1 MILDSVGIQKI
12 LPHRPPFLMV
22 DNILEIER
30 LKRIVGLKSVS
41 INESYFQ
48 GHFPG
53 KPIMPGVLIIEGMA
67 QTGGVLLL
75 LEIPDRD
82 KKLLY
87 FAAVDEARFRRP
99 VVPGDQLR
107 MEVTVLKYRPTFCK
121 LHAVVRGPARIG
133 RKNIFDSF
141 CSVGGDPQDLKFNG
155 ERTEL
160 VVGDA
165 NRFRE
170 FSTVSRGTTQ
180 GGGVTRIGSGN
191 LFMAYSH
198 VAHDCIVGSDAVFAN
213 GATLAGH
220 VTIEDYANV
229 GAFSPVHQ
237 FCRVGR
243 YAYIGAC
250 TVITQDV
257 PPFSRVVTERETH
270 CYGVNTVGLERRGF
284 NRERLDTIESAFRL
298 LLRSKLN
305 TSQALE
311 QIRAQLNGSPDVRE
325 LVEFIESAERGLHK

>member
-1 MILDSVGIQKI
+1 MTEVDSRAVVSPTARLGTRVRVGAFAVVGDGVE
-12 LPHRPPFLMV
+12 LGDECVLEPH
-22 DNILEIER
+22 
-30 LKRIVGLKSVS
+30 
-41 INESYFQ
+41 
-48 GHFPG
+48 
-53 KPIMPGVLIIEGMA
+53 A
-67 QTGGVLLL
+67 T
-75 LEIPDRD
+75 
-82 KKLLY
+82 
-87 FAAVDEARFRRP
+87 
-99 VVPGDQLR
+99 
-107 MEVTVLKYRPTFCK
+107 
-121 LHAVVRGPARIG
+121 VRGPARIG
-133 RKNIFDSF
+133 HKNVFDSF
-141 CSVGGDPQDLKFNG
+141 CSVGGDPQDLKFSG
-155 ERTEL
+155 EHTEL
-160 VVGDA
+160 VVGDG

-170 FSTVSRGTTQ
+170 FCTVSRGTTQ
-180 GGGVTRIGSGN
+180 GGGVTRIGDDN

-198 VAHDCIVGSDAVFAN
+198 VAHDCVVGSHTVFAN

-220 VTIEDYANV
+220 VAVDDYANV

-284 NRERLDTIESAFRL
+284 DRQRLETIESAFRL

-325 LVEFIESAERGLHK
+325 LVEFIETAQRGLHK